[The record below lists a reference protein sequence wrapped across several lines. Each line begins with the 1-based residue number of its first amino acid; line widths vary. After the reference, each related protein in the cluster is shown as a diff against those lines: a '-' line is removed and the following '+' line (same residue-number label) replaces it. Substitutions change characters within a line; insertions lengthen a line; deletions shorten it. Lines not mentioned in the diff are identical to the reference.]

1 MPLLNLMEPKRAVE
15 LLQVLKA
22 ICGL

>member
-1 MPLLNLMEPKRAVE
+1 LIEPESAQK

-22 ICGL
+22 ICKAQRGY